1 MLDAQRLTLDPA
13 HVRDPA
19 ACALRCALG
28 NGVLFMLSVPPEQ
41 VVVHPGPQRAAGYV
55 TGRQLLALPQSLGLT
70 WRHDGESEWFAPSLA
85 DGVEVKQRLLMAEG
99 ALVREALVEDAQ
111 GRRTAWT
118 ETRFVSLVHANLVML
133 RWEVTPLNW
142 SGPILLR
149 SQVALGL
156 LDAPPDHWAHE
167 QPLPQVTDSMTPDGL
182 AVKVVCGE
190 GTTRWRLQVQLKT
203 SGAPSR
209 QAGRS
214 HDSEATYQQR
224 HVDLEAGATMVA
236 DVTLSVAE
244 ESADAEPAA
253 PTPGPAFD
261 QELQRQRAAWGSLWA
276 RVQVSLP
283 NDADLERALRFHA
296 FQLMQ
301 SVSPLSVGRGG
312 GLPPWAA
319 RAHAGHRGW
328 QEALVLP
335 FFSLRLPALARDLL
349 GHWHRQLSTVP
360 DVAAAAP
367 ARSAAALAA
376 WRHHRSAHDMA
387 LLAGPGGELIVGA
400 ARCWMA
406 RTIGGGLVRAS
417 CLRHAAGLP
426 RHMDEAHWQ
435 RLAERLQIAPDEPER
450 WLEASRG
457 LDVLAADP
465 GLLPASPEAE
475 VDMLTLLHLLGP
487 VEASDLLRH
496 ASVDAPADWYARTV
510 RHHIARSTGGDL
522 ASQAIAAGT
531 LAAVDADASWA
542 RFAAALEAP
551 AEAPGRGLPLCGM
564 AATWDV
570 LQRHYLGVE
579 PDLHALRLHPCPP
592 AGLDHVALRV
602 HLAGRWAV
610 VGLDGR
616 DIFVHAE
623 AGGPLLIVEFG
634 GRRHEVVDGATWSA
648 RCR

>member
-13 HVRDPA
+13 ESRDA
-19 ACALRCALG
+19 SACALRCALG
-28 NGVLFMLSVPPEQ
+28 NGVVFMLSVPPEQ
-41 VVVHPGPQRAAGYV
+41 AVLHPGPQRAAAYV
-55 TGRQLLALPQSLGLT
+55 TGRQLLALPQSLGLS
-70 WRHDGESEWFAPSLA
+70 WRHDGETDWFAPSMA
-85 DGVEVKQRLLMAEG
+85 DGVEVTQRLLMADG
-99 ALVREALVEDAQ
+99 ALVREAVVEDAQ
-111 GRRTAWT
+111 GRRTAWS

-149 SQVALGL
+149 SQVALGML
-156 LDAPPDHWAHE
+156 GEAPGHWAHGL
-167 QPLPQVTDSMTPDGL
+167 PLPQVSDVMTPDGL
-182 AVKVVCGE
+182 AVKVTCPDTGA
-190 GTTRWRLQVQLKT
+190 RWRLQVQLKT

-236 DVTLSVAE
+236 DLTLSITE
-244 ESADAEPAA
+244 ETPDAEPAA
-253 PTPGPAFD
+253 AAPGPAFD
-261 QELQRQRAAWGSLWA
+261 QELQRQRAGWSSLWA

-319 RAHAGHRGW
+319 RAKAGHRAW

-349 GHWHRQLSTVP
+349 GHWHGQLSATT

-376 WRHHRSAHDMA
+376 WRHHRAAHDMA
-387 LLAGPGGELIVGA
+387 LLAGPGGALIVGA

-406 RTIGGGLVRAS
+406 RATGGGLVRAG

-426 RHMDEAHWQ
+426 AHMDDAHWQ
-435 RLAERLQIAPDEPER
+435 RLAERLQIEPDEPER
-450 WLEASRG
+450 WMEASRC
-457 LDVLAADP
+457 LDIVSADP
-465 GLLPASPEAE
+465 GVLPASPDAE

-496 ASVDAPADWYARTV
+496 ASVAAPADWYERTV
-510 RHHIARSTGGDL
+510 RHHTGRASEGDL

-531 LAAVDADASWA
+531 WAAVDAEASWA
-542 RFAAALEAP
+542 RFATALQAP
-551 AEAPGRGLPLCGM
+551 AEAPDRGLPLCGM

-592 AGLDHVALRV
+592 AALDDVALRV

-623 AGGPLLIVEFG
+623 TGGPPLTVEFG
-634 GRRHEVVDGATWSA
+634 GRRHEVADGATWSA